1 LIFPVPDPVPVP
13 EPVAPVPSAARRRL
27 RILALVAAAAL
38 AFACAAR
45 PAAAAAPPPSRQEL
59 QQLLDQA
66 DGILAQ
72 IGRLRGLE
80 PPSPLKKAIRPR
92 EAIVRRYLELLRDQ
106 YPGPRLEAERKA
118 LVKFA
123 LIPPDFALERFLGD
137 MAGEQVAAYYDHLSG
152 EIVLADWLPAGVQAP
167 VLTHELVHALQDRHL
182 DLRKFLAPR
191 SGRSDFLMAR
201 HAMLE
206 GEATAVMA
214 DLLLQPMGVD
224 ITRLPDLGP
233 LAEQA
238 AGRDSPILNA
248 APKFLKAQL
257 LFPYTAGTGFV
268 VAFRKGHPWP
278 AFTQVYGDPPRSTEQ
293 ILHPEKYLGRRD
305 DPQVVLL
312 PDVRGVLGPGWTL
325 ALEDDAGE
333 FAVRGVLGR
342 FLPEEAARAAAEG
355 WGGDQYHL
363 YERAGDGGLALVF
376 LTAWDTE
383 ADARKF
389 ADAYAR
395 LIPRKYG
402 AAREVLAGQG
412 MWRWTAKGE
421 ALLVERRGGDV
432 LIVEGAPEGR
442 ADRVRQWVWRF
453 RAAPR

>member
-1 LIFPVPDPVPVP
+1 
-13 EPVAPVPSAARRRL
+13 VARPRRL
-27 RILALVAAAAL
+27 ALPLLSALALVAGAAL
-38 AFACAAR
+38 ALACAAR
-45 PAAAAAPPPSRQEL
+45 PVAAAAPAPSRQEL

-92 EAIVRRYLELLRDQ
+92 EAIVRRYLELLREQ
-106 YPGPRLEAERKA
+106 YPGPRLEAERKT

-123 LIPPDFALERFLGD
+123 LIPPDFPLERFLGD

-152 EIVLADWLPAGVQAP
+152 EIVLADWLPAAIQAP

-191 SGRSDFLMAR
+191 PGRSDFLMAR
-201 HAMLE
+201 HAILE

-238 AGRDSPILNA
+238 AGRDSPVLSA

-268 VAFRKGHPWP
+268 VAFRKAHPWP

-293 ILHPEKYLGRRD
+293 ILHPEKYVGRRD

-325 ALEDDAGE
+325 SLEDDAGE
-333 FAVRGVLGR
+333 FAVRGVLER
-342 FLPEEAARAAAEG
+342 FLPEEEAQAAAEG

-363 YERAGDGGLALVF
+363 YERPEDGGLALVF

-383 ADARKF
+383 AAARKF

-395 LIPRKYG
+395 LIPRKYV
-402 AAREVLAGQG
+402 AAREGLAGQG
-412 MWRWTAKGE
+412 MRRWTAKGD

-432 LIVEGAPEGR
+432 LIVEGVPAGK
-442 ADRVRQWVWRF
+442 ADHVRQWVWRL
-453 RAAPR
+453 RAAQH